1 MATTVPIVGNRRENP
16 SVYLRPIA
24 QATSHRPATSRNSQ
38 AMGDP
43 PKNVRSSQFLS
54 TLFAVG
60 AARPRKKN
68 RAATKYE
75 LKESRLFRGRRDF
88 SFCSYNASS
97 PPAWTPDPQHP
108 EPKRPVRKRG

>member
-1 MATTVPIVGNRRENP
+1 
-16 SVYLRPIA
+16 
-24 QATSHRPATSRNSQ
+24 
-38 AMGDP
+38 MGDP

-108 EPKRPVRKRG
+108 EPKRPVRKRGVSCLFAPDFRNQSMQELLAES